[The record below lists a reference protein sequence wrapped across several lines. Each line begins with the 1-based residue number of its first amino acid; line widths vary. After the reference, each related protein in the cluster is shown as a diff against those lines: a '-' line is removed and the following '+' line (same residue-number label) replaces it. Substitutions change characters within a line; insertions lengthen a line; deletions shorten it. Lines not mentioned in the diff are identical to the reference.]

1 MKVDVI
7 VNGYLLTYMIICLNT
22 IKQYLF
28 ALVKSISIQFQN
40 QPTHISIH
48 TYAQAHISHS
58 KRKNETILLYLGKKN
73 EIEIL
78 EIMTTKA
85 ATT

>member
-1 MKVDVI
+1 MKADGI
-7 VNGYLLTYMIICLNT
+7 VNGYLQTYMLICLNT

-40 QPTHISIH
+40 QPTHIH

>member
-7 VNGYLLTYMIICLNT
+7 VNGYFLHAYMPKHHKTIFICSCKVNINSIPKPTY
-22 IKQYLF
+22 
-28 ALVKSISIQFQN
+28 
-40 QPTHISIH
+40 THIH